1 MFGLIQDRPLLIS
14 SLIQHAD
21 RHHGATEIVSRCDDG
36 ALHRYTIRDAHARA
50 KKLAQAL
57 GRLGIAP
64 GDRVAT
70 LAWNSH
76 RHLEFYYAV
85 SGTGAVCHTINPR
98 LFHDQIVFIV
108 NHAEDKAVFFDLVCR
123 PVVEKLKAHCPGVK
137 HWVAL
142 ADRAAMAEAPAGALC
157 YEDLL
162 APESEDYVWPVF
174 DERLA
179 SSLCYTSGTT
189 GDPKGALYQHRSTV
203 LHSYGTALP
212 DCFNLSARD
221 VVCPVVP
228 MFHVNAWGLPY
239 SVMLVGTKLVMPG
252 PALDG
257 KSVYELFESEQ
268 VTMSAGVPTVWF
280 GLLAYMAERKLRF
293 STLQRLVIGG
303 SACPPAMI
311 ERFED
316 GYGIE
321 VVHAWGMTEMSPV
334 GSFAQ
339 PKEKH
344 RYVEKP
350 ALRAMK
356 AKQGRVIPG
365 IDMKIVDG
373 EGRELPWDGKS
384 AGDLMVRGWWVA
396 SAYFKHEPGS
406 ALMDGW
412 FPTGDVATIDG
423 DGYMHIT
430 DRSKDV
436 IKSGGEWISSI
447 ELENIAVGHPAV
459 AEAAVVGVPHPK
471 WGERPLLVAQLKPG
485 AECACDELLAFYR
498 GKAAAWWIPNAV
510 VFVDALPHTATG
522 KLLKTELRRRF
533 ADYCLPATPET

>member
-21 RHHGATEIVSRCDDG
+21 RHHGATEIVSQSG
-36 ALHRYTIRDAHARA
+36 EGPLFRYTIRDAHARA
-50 KKLAQAL
+50 KKLAHAL
-57 GRLGIAP
+57 TRLGIAQ

-70 LAWNSH
+70 LAWNNH
-76 RHLEFYYAV
+76 RHFEFYYAV
-85 SGTGAVCHTINPR
+85 SGMGAVCHTINPR

-123 PVVEKLKAHCPGVK
+123 EVVEKLKPHCPHVK

-142 ADRAAMAEAPAGALC
+142 ADCAAMTAAPAGALC

-162 APESEDYVWPVF
+162 VPESGDYMWPVF

-239 SVMLVGTKLVMPG
+239 STMLVGAKLVMPG

-280 GLLAYMAERKLRF
+280 GLLQYMTERKLRF
-293 STLQRLVIGG
+293 STLQRLIIGG

-316 GYGIE
+316 EYGIE

-344 RYVEKP
+344 RYAEKS
-350 ALRAMK
+350 AVRAIR

-396 SAYFKHEPGS
+396 SAYFKHEPDS
-406 ALMDGW
+406 ALRDGW
-412 FPTGDVATIDG
+412 FPTGDVATIDA
-423 DGYMHIT
+423 DGYMQIT

-471 WGERPLLVAQLKPG
+471 WGERPLLVAQLKAG
-485 AECACDELLAFYR
+485 AACACEELLAFYR
-498 GKAAAWWIPNAV
+498 GKTAPWWIPNAV
-510 VFVDALPHTATG
+510 VFVEALPHTATG